1 MKNHLNTLALSAAL
15 ATSLHA
21 HGASGEQAEKY
32 LLATHLP
39 AMLQKQVDG
48 YTEQYA
54 KGQDAA
60 YRQRVHDYL
69 ERVMGWEVLKKDYLS
84 IVQDLY
90 TEREIN
96 AFLRY
101 ASTPEGR
108 SMLGKSA
115 TFANRLGAISAKR
128 AQEASAGW
136 QLSGSNG
143 GKDLAASSTDLV
155 VAKVEK
161 FQNGDQV
168 YFTGE
173 ISNKGKTPAQSV
185 TVEVNLFR
193 GDRFVDQ
200 YSSYITGTIQPG
212 SSRLFKISCG
222 CKGSP
227 PAEHDSFKVLVV
239 GGY

>member
-1 MKNHLNTLALSAAL
+1 MKKHLKTLALSAVL
-15 ATSLHA
+15 VTSLHV
-21 HGASGEQAEKY
+21 HGATEEQAEKY
-32 LLATHLP
+32 LLATRLP
-39 AMLQKQVDG
+39 AMLQEQVDS

-69 ERVMGWEVLKKDYLS
+69 ERVMGWEVLKKDYLR

-90 TEREIN
+90 TEREID
-96 AFLRY
+96 ASLRF

-108 SMLGKSA
+108 SMLAKGT
-115 TFANRLGAISAKR
+115 TFANRIGAIAAKR
-128 AQEASAGW
+128 AQEASAEW
-136 QLSGSNG
+136 PSSSENG
-143 GKDLAASSTDLV
+143 RIDLNATSADLV

-173 ISNKGKTPAQSV
+173 ITNKGKTPAQSV
-185 TVEVNLFR
+185 SVEVNLFR
-193 GDRFVDQ
+193 GERFVDQ
-200 YSSYITGTIQPG
+200 YSSYITGNIQPG
-212 SSRLFKISCG
+212 ASRLFKISCG

-227 PAEHDSFKVLVV
+227 PAEHDTFKVVV
-239 GGY
+239 IGGY

>member
-1 MKNHLNTLALSAAL
+1 MKRHLKTLALSVAL
-15 ATSLHA
+15 LTSLHA
-21 HGASGEQAEKY
+21 HGASEEKAEKY

-39 AMLQKQVDG
+39 AMLQKQIDG

-90 TEREIN
+90 TELEIN

-101 ASTPEGR
+101 AATPEGR
-108 SMLGKSA
+108 SMMAKSS

-128 AQEASAGW
+128 AQEASAEW
-136 QLSGSNG
+136 RLSGDSDRS
-143 GKDLAASSTDLV
+143 DLTAAAVDLV

-173 ISNKGKTPAQSV
+173 VTNKGKTPAQSV
-185 TVEVNLFR
+185 TIEVNLFR

-200 YSSYITGTIQPG
+200 YSSYITGSIQPG
-212 SSRLFKISCG
+212 ASRLFKISCG

-227 PAEHDSFKVLVV
+227 PAEHDAFKVLVV